1 MSAIGM
7 PGNGRNYVMSACGY
21 NHSQL
26 FFERQQSLEM
36 RQMEWEGRLQPLTSW
51 SSLLVRASGVIVLIS
66 AMLFIAV

>member
-1 MSAIGM
+1 MSAIGL
-7 PGNGRNYVMSACGY
+7 PRYGRDYVMSACGY

-26 FFERQQSLEM
+26 VFERQQSLGM

-51 SSLLVRASGVIVLIS
+51 SSILMRASGVFVLLS